1 MRIGLG
7 VGWMCVIAAELV
19 AAQSRLGYMIQLART
34 LIDTEDVMAGMVVIG
49 ILGYLMNL
57 TMTILERR
65 LTPWR
70 SHDQRD

>member
-19 AAQSRLGYMIQLART
+19 AAQSGLGYMIQLARM
-34 LIDTEDVMAGMVVIG
+34 LIDTEKVMAGMVVIG

-57 TMTILERR
+57 AMTLLERR

-70 SHDQRD
+70 LHEQRD